1 MSVWNRLGDLAEGTR
16 DWVFDVA
23 LGAVSLTG
31 AKFAWDVTQSLW
43 NDDEEYNGIAQTLR
57 TAGMET
63 AKAIGRPLG
72 GVVMAVEN
80 INRNIIREPLSA
92 SLL

>member
-1 MSVWNRLGDLAEGTR
+1 MNIWNRLGDLAEGTR
-16 DWVFDVA
+16 DWMGDVA

-31 AKFAWDVTQSLW
+31 AKLAWDITQSLW

-57 TAGMET
+57 TSFKES

-72 GVVMAVEN
+72 GVIMAVEN
-80 INRNIIREPLSA
+80 VNRNHNS
-92 SLL
+92 